1 MSETIIHE
9 SRDEHGT
16 IIVTDDGK
24 QRVLKFA
31 DYDEQSCCLKTEPHV
46 LQYEYTQ
53 AMLLVLLFCQPKR
66 VLLLGLGGGSL
77 VTALHH
83 YISGIHITSVELRQQ
98 VIEVAYHYFQL
109 PRGKRLPVI
118 CQSADECLQGNNL
131 RKVDV
136 LFADLY
142 HAKGADQSQL
152 QAVFVQR
159 CAAQIKDNG
168 WLVLNGWTEHRDNPE
183 FLEAL
188 CEHFT
193 DIRTAL
199 TGSHNWIILAGK
211 VKDSQGDKQLKD
223 KAFKLSLTLGF
234 SLTRHLARLKPLGR

>member
-1 MSETIIHE
+1 MPETIIHE
-9 SRDEHGT
+9 STDEHGA

-24 QRVLKFA
+24 KRILKFA
-31 DYDEQSCCLKTEPHV
+31 DYDEQSCCLKAEPHV

-83 YISGIHITSVELRQQ
+83 YLSGIHITSVELRQQ
-98 VIEVAYHYFQL
+98 VIDVAYQYFRL

-118 CQSADECLQGNNL
+118 CQSADAFLQANDL

-142 HAKGADQSQL
+142 HAKGADQGQL
-152 QAVFVQR
+152 QADFVRR
-159 CAAQIKDNG
+159 CAVQIKDNG
-168 WLVLNGWTEHRDNPE
+168 WLVLNGWTEHRENSE
-183 FLEAL
+183 FLAAL
-188 CEHFT
+188 REHFT

-199 TGSHNWIILAGK
+199 TGSHNWIIIAGK
-211 VKDSQGDKQLKD
+211 TKDSQSDKQLKD
-223 KAFKLSLTLGF
+223 KAFKWSLTLGF